1 MTTLQPTI
9 KTIDSVHFPQP
20 KSFKL
25 DNGIQVHA
33 FNLGSQEVVQIDVVF
48 ETAKS
53 VKDNPISLKVVN
65 ELMGEASKNYAYGE
79 INEKIDF
86 YGAFFESDYNA
97 DASSVT
103 LFSLTK
109 HVENVLPIFADAILN
124 PVFPERE
131 MRIHLSNSK
140 SRFELQHEKVSFLSK
155 RILMKNFLDITAMGN
170 CQ

>member
-1 MTTLQPTI
+1 M
-9 KTIDSVHFPQP
+9 
-20 KSFKL
+20 
-25 DNGIQVHA
+25 
-33 FNLGSQEVVQIDVVF
+33 VF

-53 VKDNPISLKVVN
+53 VQDNPISLKVVN
-65 ELMGEASKNYAYGE
+65 EMMGEASKNYAYGE

-109 HVENVLPIFADAILN
+109 HVKNVLPIFADAILH

-155 RILMKNFLDITAMGN
+155 RIFNEKLLEIIDMGN
-170 CQ
+170 